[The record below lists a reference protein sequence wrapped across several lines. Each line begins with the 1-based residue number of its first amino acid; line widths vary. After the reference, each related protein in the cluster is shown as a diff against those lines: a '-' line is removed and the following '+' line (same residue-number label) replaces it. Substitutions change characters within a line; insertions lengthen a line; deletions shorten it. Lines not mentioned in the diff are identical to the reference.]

1 MTDIILATINAKYIH
16 TAFGLRYLY
25 ANMGELQTKTQLCE
39 FTLENRP
46 LDIAE
51 QLIKQ
56 SPKIIGLGV
65 YIWNATETSQLVHL
79 LKTIDPQIIIILGG
93 PEVSYEHQQQTLVNT
108 ADYVITGQGEIS
120 FPQLCQQLLQKQKPL
135 NKVIDGI
142 SAPLEQLQLP
152 YELYQDKD
160 IAHRII
166 YVEASR
172 GCPFKCEFCL
182 SSLDK
187 TAKPFELQRFLNAMD
202 QLHQR
207 GVRHFKFVDR
217 TFNLKISTTIH
228 ILEFFLQR
236 LSDDLF
242 LHFELIPDHLPEA
255 LKQTIQRFPKGC
267 LQFEIG
273 IQTFNPNVQTLISRK
288 QNNEKSKA
296 NIHWLREESHAYLHT
311 DLIFGLP
318 SDNLTSFADSF
329 NQLVALNPHEI
340 QVGILKRLRGSP
352 IIRHTEKYQLVF
364 NPHPPYNILSTDRID
379 FHTLQAMNRFARYW
393 DMIANSGRFPHSLTL
408 LLADKPFESFW
419 QLSQWLFETTQ
430 QTHKIALRRLY
441 DLVYQGLIECF
452 TIKPEIA
459 INAIQKDVE
468 RTAYKGSIPECLR
481 QHHHKKSKKASTA
494 SHRFNQRQQQHQ

>member
-1 MTDIILATINAKYIH
+1 MADIILATINAKYIH

-25 ANMGELQTKTQLCE
+25 ANMGELQAKTTLCE

-51 QLIKQ
+51 QLIKR

-65 YIWNATETSQLVHL
+65 YIWNATETTQLVHL

-93 PEVSYEHQQQTLVNT
+93 PEVSYEHQQQPLVNT

-120 FPQLCQQLLQKQKPL
+120 FPHLCQQLLQKQKPL
-135 NKVIDGI
+135 NKIIDGI
-142 SAPLEQLQLP
+142 SAPLAQLQLP
-152 YELYQDKD
+152 YDVYQDKD

-217 TFNLKISTTIH
+217 TFNLKIRTTIH

-273 IQTFNPNVQTLISRK
+273 IQTFNLDVQTLISRK

-296 NIHWLREESHAYLHT
+296 NIRWLREESHAYLHT

-318 SDNLTSFADSF
+318 SDDLTSFADSF
-329 NQLVALNPHEI
+329 NQLIALNPHEI

-393 DMIANSGRFPHSLTL
+393 DMIANSGRFPHSLSL

-441 DLVYQGLIECF
+441 DLVYQGLIESF
-452 TIKPEIA
+452 AIKPEIA

-468 RTAYKGSIPECLR
+468 RTAYKGSTPECLR
-481 QHHHKKSKKASTA
+481 QYHYKKNKKVNTA